1 MTGTVH
7 ELHHIVRY
15 DGFSPWSIP
24 GSHVGSPLSLEPET
38 RAAGRPP
45 GYTSTQSSGVFLTN
59 LMGRG
64 GGGGGGGRSSE
75 SLPENLT
82 GCLLITAASSP
93 SIHSDGE
100 EGLMGTVQHKQKP
113 DHLLSNVLHIV
124 II

>member
-1 MTGTVH
+1 
-7 ELHHIVRY
+7 
-15 DGFSPWSIP
+15 
-24 GSHVGSPLSLEPET
+24 
-38 RAAGRPP
+38 
-45 GYTSTQSSGVFLTN
+45 
-59 LMGRG
+59 MGRG
-64 GGGGGGGRSSE
+64 GGGGGGGGGRSSD

-100 EGLMGTVQHKQKP
+100 EGLMGKRGTVQHKQKP